1 MATLNVGTLQAILE
15 LRDTMSSG
23 LDNAAKK
30 MRRFG
35 GQMTRIGSNFTKAI
49 SLPLIAAGG
58 AAIKFAVNFNK
69 AMANIATLIPGN
81 IERVQ
86 ELKQAVQGMAVELG
100 ASTDDLAAGLYQVI
114 SAFGD
119 SSESV
124 KILEINARAATAGLA
139 TTTDAINLTSAI
151 TKGYGDTTA
160 DAVQSASDLMFTV
173 VRLGQTSFP
182 ELAASLGKVV
192 PLAVKMNI
200 TQAEL
205 GAIMATLTGVTG
217 NASEVSTQFG
227 AALSSLMT
235 PTPKLVET
243 IKELEFQTA
252 EAMVGQLGFVGS
264 LNALIGAT
272 DGSTQ
277 SVGELLGSKEAL
289 VAAFALTGAQA
300 ETFTDKL
307 GEMADIAG
315 ATDEAFNEQT
325 QGINAAGFAFQQF
338 KQQVIVVMQNL
349 GDSLVPALRDVLRSL
364 DPVIAAVDSGVKQ
377 FANLSESTRTVI
389 IQVAAL
395 AAVLGPLAVVVGHV
409 TLTFGQLW
417 PFLKSGGK
425 LFGRLGPKV
434 KGFGSS
440 VARLASPMGLAIT
453 AFALLYS
460 RSENFRRIVHAL
472 TKLIAGAVIG
482 TFKGL
487 WSVIGAV
494 IEKVQT
500 IAGAVMDKLA
510 PAFQF
515 VERLFGKAADALET
529 FTDDGV
535 QPAKKATAALTD
547 ELEVLVPDLEDV
559 ETVGEAAADSVAAL
573 GSSFT
578 TLGVSVKRA
587 RDNMLHWL
595 NVQERRLNVSARNG
609 MTMLGR
615 FADSWTFYGVEGKAA
630 TRGVGTA
637 LDHLSQNYR
646 MAGLDALR
654 LKDGAKMLN
663 DVFNLNKISS
673 EKAVSGLSNFKASL
687 LGLRQG
693 ITGGNGI
700 MGAMTKVGTGF
711 SEMLGGLMTGGLS
724 SLMSMGTQLAIKG
737 LQRLGP
743 VLKTGF
749 KRIWGG
755 IKGFFGKDAE
765 GDIRKIG
772 KRFGF
777 ALSGE
782 MSSAIA
788 HTAKEIGDKHTAFL
802 LHLGEITEAQGGVM
816 ATGFQKVARTGRDLF
831 SMVELGKITTTQ
843 AMRALGPVLKN
854 LAANFDDAGAAGQLQ
869 FQELIQVAIKF
880 GVSAE
885 EIIRLVGKELADDA
899 INGKLNPALIDAA
912 GNVRKLNGEI
922 AKIPTQI
929 DIDAEVHYQTRQERQ
944 RHTGGMGGYNYP
956 SFRHGTGGQFVN
968 FGSSGTPAMLHGFE
982 RITPLADASREL
994 ADLAEVNA
1002 RLGSIERLLKDQ
1014 PRAMQLAFSDSLSMV
1029 R

>member
-35 GQMTRIGSNFTKAI
+35 GQMTRIGSNFTK
-49 SLPLIAAGG
+49 SVTLPIVAAGAAALASADTIDKAMRTIATGTGATG
-58 AAIKFAVNFNK
+58 AALATLGESFDAVFREVPNSAQQVAQALADLNTITGATGSLLTDLTKSLLDASRVLGEDGAVNAKLF
-69 AMANIATLIPGN
+69 
-81 IERVQ
+81 
-86 ELKQAVQGMAVELG
+86 
-100 ASTDDLAAGLYQVI
+100 
-114 SAFGD
+114 
-119 SSESV
+119 
-124 KILEINARAATAGLA
+124 ATALEQFNIPISRG
-139 TTTDAINLTSAI
+139 
-151 TKGYGDTTA
+151 G
-160 DAVQSASDLMFTV
+160 
-173 VRLGQTSFP
+173 
-182 ELAASLGKVV
+182 ELLDQFFVIAQRTGASLGKLIGETNTYGSVLKNAGFT
-192 PLAVKMNI
+192 LAESAAVFGRFQSI
-200 TQAEL
+200 
-205 GAIMATLTGVTG
+205 GI
-217 NASEVSTQFG
+217 EVSRVMPGLNAAFRRWAGENRNIKTTLASTVDQIRTASSETRALTIATEAFG
-227 AALSSLMT
+227 AEGAQRMTTAIRQGAFALENLDDLQVLRNRATQSFAPFGRVLKQALLDFL
-235 PTPKLVET
+235 PVIDRVAAGINALA
-243 IKELEFQTA
+243 LRF
-252 EAMVGQLGFVGS
+252 EALDPGTKNLIVGS
-264 LNALIGAT
+264 T
-272 DGSTQ
+272 
-277 SVGELLGSKEAL
+277 AL
-289 VAAFALTGAQA
+289 VAA
-300 ETFTDKL
+300 
-307 GEMADIAG
+307 
-315 ATDEAFNEQT
+315 
-325 QGINAAGFAFQQF
+325 
-338 KQQVIVVMQNL
+338 
-349 GDSLVPALRDVLRSL
+349 
-364 DPVIAAVDSGVKQ
+364 
-377 FANLSESTRTVI
+377 
-389 IQVAAL
+389 
-395 AAVLGPLAVVVGHV
+395 LGPLAVVVGTV

-417 PFLKSGGK
+417 PFFKSGGK
-425 LFGRLGPKV
+425 LVISLAKHVGTFASRV
-434 KGFGSS
+434 
-440 VARLASPMGLAIT
+440 VRLASPMGAAVTL
-453 AFALLYS
+453 FALLFAK
-460 RSENFRRIVHAL
+460 SENFRRIIHAL
-472 TKLIAGAVIG
+472 TTLISGAVIG

-487 WSVIGAV
+487 WSVISAV

-535 QPAKKATAALTD
+535 QPAETATAALTD

-573 GSSFT
+573 GAGFT
-578 TLGVSVKRA
+578 TLGVSMSRA
-587 RDNMLHWL
+587 RDSMLNYL
-595 NVQERRLNVSARNG
+595 NVQERQLTVSAREG
-609 MTMLGR
+609 VRMLGR
-615 FADSWTFYGVEGKAA
+615 FAQSFTAYGVEGKAA

-637 LDHLSQNYR
+637 LAHLSQNYR

-654 LKDGAKMLN
+654 LKDGATMLN
-663 DVFNLNKISS
+663 QVFNMNKVSS
-673 EKAVSGLSNFKASL
+673 EKAVSGLSRFKASL

-700 MGAMTKVGTGF
+700 MGLFTKIGTGF
-711 SEMLGGLMTGGLS
+711 SEQLGGLLSGGLS
-724 SLMSMGTQLAIKG
+724 SLINVGTQLAMTG
-737 LQRLGP
+737 LQKLGP

-765 GDIRKIG
+765 GDIRAIG

-782 MSSAIA
+782 MASAIA
-788 HTAKEIGDKHTAFL
+788 HTAEEIGDKHTAFL

-869 FQELIQVAIKF
+869 FQELIQLLIKF
-880 GVSAE
+880 GVE
-885 EIIRLVGKELADDA
+885 VDEIARLIGTELADKA
-899 INGKLNPALIDAA
+899 INQNLNGALIDAA

-929 DIDAEVHYQTRQERQ
+929 DIDAEVHYQTRQEQQ
-944 RHTGGMGGYNYP
+944 RYTGGMGGY
-956 SFRHGTGGQFVN
+956 SFRHGTGGEFVN
-968 FGSSGTPAMLHGFE
+968 FGSGTPAMLHGFE
-982 RITPLADASREL
+982 RITPLAEASREL